1 MYLKA
6 VRTGVQVSCDND
18 KNIKI
23 VENYTPVEICVPE
36 ECESID
42 LLAEAIRKVADN
54 AT

>member
-6 VRTGVQVSCDND
+6 VRNGVQVSCDND

-23 VENYTPVEICVPE
+23 VEIYTPVEI
-36 ECESID
+36 
-42 LLAEAIRKVADN
+42 LAEAIRKAVDN